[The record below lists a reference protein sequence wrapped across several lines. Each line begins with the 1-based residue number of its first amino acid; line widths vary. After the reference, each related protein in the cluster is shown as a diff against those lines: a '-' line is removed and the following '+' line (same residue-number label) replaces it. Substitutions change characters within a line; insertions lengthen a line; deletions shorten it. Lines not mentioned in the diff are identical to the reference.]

1 MFINE
6 YDILLDKIFD
16 KIYEKE
22 DILNINKINLEKQL
36 RNSNNYIIDIDKLT
50 NDSNTIKELNEITQ
64 NIIYSYFIC
73 LSFLNDKDVNQ
84 IKTTLIKS
92 KILDSENLGEIIS
105 IYQEIEIL
113 NDILNEE
120 NKEKL
125 NKLYKI
131 NEKYKLGIDLL
142 NSFGYENT
150 MINLKGNSKKNKHN
164 LLKYIIILRYYK
176 KKYRKQIFNL
186 IYSEKKKKTIYRSCY
201 SKS

>member
-186 IYSEKKKKTIYRSCY
+186 IYSEKKKK
-201 SKS
+201 